1 MIKASPIVSE
11 IAHSSE
17 LNSALYWT
25 ELSVFKVFLNVMLR
39 SLQGSVVLGAIGALL
54 AFSPAGAWEM
64 GDRQAYNNKMT
75 ILKVMLES
83 ARERAIESDDLETMC
98 LIMSIGNDV
107 TETYL
112 RASTGEELIQQ
123 RLNGMR
129 NDLTACLALL
139 YNRR

>member
-1 MIKASPIVSE
+1 MYRSLLGSVSVVIVG
-11 IAHSSE
+11 
-17 LNSALYWT
+17 T
-25 ELSVFKVFLNVMLR
+25 FLSV
-39 SLQGSVVLGAIGALL
+39 
-54 AFSPAGAWEM
+54 SPSAAWDKA
-64 GDRQAYNNKMT
+64 DRQAYSNKMT

-83 ARERAIESDDLETMC
+83 ARERAIASDDLETMC

-112 RASTGEELIQQ
+112 RARTDEEMIQK
-123 RLNGMR
+123 RLDGMR

>member
-1 MIKASPIVSE
+1 M
-11 IAHSSE
+11 
-17 LNSALYWT
+17 
-25 ELSVFKVFLNVMLR
+25 FR
-39 SLQGSVVLGAIGALL
+39 SLQGSVVLGAISALL
-54 AFSPAGAWEM
+54 ALSPAGAWEM
-64 GDRQAYNNKMT
+64 SDRQAYNNKMT

-83 ARERAIESDDLETMC
+83 ARERAIASDDLETMC

-112 RASTGEELIQQ
+112 RARTDEEMIQK
-123 RLNGMR
+123 RLDGMR

>member
-1 MIKASPIVSE
+1 M
-11 IAHSSE
+11 
-17 LNSALYWT
+17 Y
-25 ELSVFKVFLNVMLR
+25 R
-39 SLQGSVVLGAIGALL
+39 SLLGSISVVIVGTF
-54 AFSPAGAWEM
+54 FSVSPSAAWDKA
-64 GDRQAYNNKMT
+64 DRQAYSNKMT

-83 ARERAIESDDLETMC
+83 ARERAIASDDLETMC

-112 RASTGEELIQQ
+112 RARTDEEMIQK
-123 RLNGMR
+123 RLDGMR